1 MNILLVEDDDA
12 IRNLEKDYLEA
23 AGFHVETASRGPEG
37 MEASL
42 KPDIDLVVLDLMLP
56 ELNGFEICRRLREQR
71 EVPIL
76 IVSAKTD
83 DFDKVRAL
91 GLGADDYLVK
101 PFSPAELVARV
112 KAHLARF
119 DRLTGKNAL
128 SEVIELRGLR
138 LNRSARRVWVDDQEV
153 LLTSKEFDVLELF
166 ATNPSRVLS
175 KEEIFDRVWGLTY
188 GDVTTV
194 TVHIRKIREK
204 LGDTGEEPRFIK
216 TLWGA
221 GYRLDPS

>member
-1 MNILLVEDDDA
+1 MTILLVEDDEA

-23 AGFHVETASRGPEG
+23 AGFTVQTAERGPEG

-42 KPDIDLVVLDLMLP
+42 RPEVDLVVLDLMLP

-128 SEVIELRGLR
+128 ADVIELRGLR

-153 LLTSKEFDVLELF
+153 TLTSKEFDVLELF
-166 ATNPSRVLS
+166 VTNPSRVLS

-188 GDVTTV
+188 GDVSTV
-194 TVHIRKIREK
+194 TVHVRKIREK
-204 LGDTGEEPRFIK
+204 LADTGDEPRYIK

-221 GYRLDPS
+221 GYRLDP

>member
-1 MNILLVEDDDA
+1 MTILLVEDDEA

-23 AGFHVETASRGPEG
+23 AGFEVQTAERGPEG

-42 KPDIDLVVLDLMLP
+42 RPEVDLVVLDLMLP

-101 PFSPAELVARV
+101 PFSPAEMVARV

-128 SEVIELRGLR
+128 ADVIELRGLR

-153 LLTSKEFDVLELF
+153 ALTSKEFDVLELF
-166 ATNPSRVLS
+166 VTNPSRVLS

-188 GDVTTV
+188 GDVSTV
-194 TVHIRKIREK
+194 TVHVRKIREK
-204 LGDTGEEPRFIK
+204 LTDTGDEPRYIK

-221 GYRLDPS
+221 GYRLDP